1 LTPLWRGGQFVGEVL
16 DYIGLATL
24 AYGVLRWGL
33 KGIAG
38 RFARGCAFSFA
49 AGTLVAT
56 PSGLVPI
63 ETIEVGDQVLCKDE
77 QTGVESVCAVTRTF
91 DHVAPTTLALTLES
105 ADQSR
110 ELVVTTSE
118 HPFYGTGFSAAGHL
132 RAGDVVLGS
141 GDQLLEVADARWDQT
156 GQAVFNLS
164 VESGRSF
171 FVGESGAWV
180 HNCPASG
187 GRGTFGFSNPTNRAN
202 SIVATLEDG
211 VLHTAIEA
219 TGPGRIRG
227 SELFNRAVDHFGRDS
242 IHGVAGSWTYGGN
255 LATFNRLTGASIS
268 AAQAARGTFTG
279 IMAGRLGFTTVDI
292 VALQGDAFLR
302 IGFGRAFTRVEVL
315 FR

>member
-180 HNCPASG
+180 HNCPASAEVRTARQIVAG
-187 GRGTFGFSNPTNRAN
+187 LPDEFFQIGRCVECAQAIESALRAN
-202 SIVATLEDG
+202 GIPGQVLNIRTVGGPRIAHIYSEFAKQSITSNGFHAAVRVKNTVFDNIVRNG
-211 VLHTAIEA
+211 VPYHQFVRSLDA
-219 TGPGRIRG
+219 P
-227 SELFNRAVDHFGRDS
+227 
-242 IHGVAGSWTYGGN
+242 
-255 LATFNRLTGASIS
+255 
-268 AAQAARGTFTG
+268 
-279 IMAGRLGFTTVDI
+279 LGLNFSV
-292 VALQGDAFLR
+292 LR
-302 IGFGRAFTRVEVL
+302 FF
-315 FR
+315 